1 MKEDAMEKWRNL
13 GLAQIAAG
21 LAALILAVL
30 LFGLTKDGGGV
41 DWVSIITAIAGG
53 VLALT
58 GLYTVYHNRRPTSF
72 GT

>member
-1 MKEDAMEKWRNL
+1 MERWRNL
-13 GLAQIAAG
+13 GLVQIAAG
-21 LAALILAVL
+21 LAVVVLAVL
-30 LFGLTKDGGGV
+30 LFGLTKDGGGL

-58 GLYTVYHNRRPTSF
+58 GVYTFFRKGGARPTSF